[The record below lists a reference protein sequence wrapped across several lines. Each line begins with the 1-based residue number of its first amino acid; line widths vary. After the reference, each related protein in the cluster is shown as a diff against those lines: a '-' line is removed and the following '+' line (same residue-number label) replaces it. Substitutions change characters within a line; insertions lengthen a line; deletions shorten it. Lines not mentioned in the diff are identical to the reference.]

1 MLRTLL
7 STERSWLHIVG
18 ADDPVRLVPLSLR
31 RGRRPRRPVSARLLF
46 HSVGADDP
54 VRPVPLSF
62 RASARTG
69 VGIRFPL
76 PPSAREVAARSAD
89 GGSNIARQ
97 FLSPS
102 RLRRHPPPGALQR
115 GAAALTG
122 RRTPRAFVPLR
133 STAGRRPLRA
143 VQRTCPIGRLALRP
157 PFIPAGV
164 SSRAAEQSI
173 PPVMQCAHLPFCRQQ
188 ASSHPL
194 TCHGMVPQA
203 SRTHF
208 SGITKPRDF
217 RRGVLCWRYLSSQAV
232 SSQVLSAEA
241 SLTDLSR
248 DGAVGIPNCTFPDT
262 TKPRD
267 FRRGVSCWRYLS
279 SQAVSS
285 QVLSAEASLTSV
297 FEMGT
302 GGPSP

>member
-1 MLRTLL
+1 M
-7 STERSWLHIVG
+7 STDGPRLHIVG
-18 ADDPVRLVPLSLR
+18 ADDPVRLVPLSFR
-31 RGRRPRRPVSARLLF
+31 RGRRPRRPVSAWLLF
-46 HSVGADDP
+46 RSVRANDP

-89 GGSNIARQ
+89 GGSDIARQ

-102 RLRRHPPPGALQR
+102 RLRRQPPPSGGLAAR
-115 GAAALTG
+115 RCRADGTSYPKGICSAALHG
-122 RRTPRAFVPLR
+122 RTPSPTGG
-133 STAGRRPLRA
+133 STHLPH
-143 VQRTCPIGRLALRP
+143 
-157 PFIPAGV
+157 
-164 SSRAAEQSI
+164 RAARPQAAVYPRRRFRLPCSGAKSI
-173 PPVMQCAHLPFCRQQ
+173 PPAMQCARLPFRRQQ

-217 RRGVLCWRYLSSQAV
+217 RRGV
-232 SSQVLSAEA
+232 
-241 SLTDLSR
+241 
-248 DGAVGIPNCTFPDT
+248 
-262 TKPRD
+262 
-267 FRRGVSCWRYLS
+267 SCWRYLS

-297 FEMGT
+297 FGMGT

>member
-7 STERSWLHIVG
+7 STEGPRLHVVG
-18 ADDPVRLVPLSLR
+18 ADDPI
-31 RGRRPRRPVSARLLF
+31 
-46 HSVGADDP
+46 
-54 VRPVPLSF
+54 RPVPLSF

-76 PPSAREVAARSAD
+76 PPSASEVAARSA
-89 GGSNIARQ
+89 GGGNDIARQ
-97 FLSPS
+97 FLSPN
-102 RLRRHPPPGALQR
+102 RLPDTPPPGALQR

-157 PFIPAGV
+157 PFIPASV

-173 PPVMQCAHLPFCRQQ
+173 
-188 ASSHPL
+188 
-194 TCHGMVPQA
+194 
-203 SRTHF
+203 
-208 SGITKPRDF
+208 
-217 RRGVLCWRYLSSQAV
+217 
-232 SSQVLSAEA
+232 
-241 SLTDLSR
+241 LSR
-248 DGAVGIPNCTFPDT
+248 DGATGIPNCTFPDT

-297 FEMGT
+297 FGMGT

>member
-1 MLRTLL
+1 M
-7 STERSWLHIVG
+7 HIVG
-18 ADDPVRLVPLSLR
+18 ADDS
-31 RGRRPRRPVSARLLF
+31 
-46 HSVGADDP
+46 

-69 VGIRFPL
+69 VGICFPL

-89 GGSNIARQ
+89 GGSDIARQ

-102 RLRRHPPPGALQR
+102 RLRRQPPLPAGALQR

-143 VQRTCPIGRLALRP
+143 VQRTCPIGRLTLRP

-173 PPVMQCAHLPFCRQQ
+173 PPVMQCAHLPFRRKQG
-188 ASSHPL
+188 ASHPL

-208 SGITKPRDF
+208 FRHDKTPR
-217 RRGVLCWRYLSSQAV
+217 LSSRGFVLALPIFPGRLQPSIV
-232 SSQVLSAEA
+232 SRSELNFRV
-241 SLTDLSR
+241 R
-248 DGAVGIPNCTFPDT
+248 DGNGWTLALISTNYSLEGLHLQNRT
-262 TKPRD
+262 TKEGIRK
-267 FRRGVSCWRYLS
+267 
-279 SQAVSS
+279 A
-285 QVLSAEASLTSV
+285 
-297 FEMGT
+297 
-302 GGPSP
+302 

>member
-1 MLRTLL
+1 MTASPAWESASPYVHAPSRPP
-7 STERSWLHIVG
+7 VG
-18 ADDPVRLVPLSLR
+18 S
-31 RGRRPRRPVSARLLF
+31 
-46 HSVGADDP
+46 DDP

-89 GGSNIARQ
+89 GWSDITRQ

-102 RLRRHPPPGALQR
+102 RPRRQPPPSGSL
-115 GAAALTG
+115 AA
-122 RRTPRAFVPLR
+122 RRCRADGT
-133 STAGRRPLRA
+133 SGRRPLRA
-143 VQRTCPIGRLALRP
+143 VQRTCPIGRLALKP

-173 PPVMQCAHLPFCRQQ
+173 PPVMQCAHLPFRRQQ

-208 SGITKPRDF
+208 FRTRQNPATFVAGFRVGATYLPR
-217 RRGVLCWRYLSSQAV
+217 
-232 SSQVLSAEA
+232 
-241 SLTDLSR
+241 
-248 DGAVGIPNCTFPDT
+248 
-262 TKPRD
+262 
-267 FRRGVSCWRYLS
+267 
-279 SQAVSS
+279 
-285 QVLSAEASLTSV
+285 
-297 FEMGT
+297 
-302 GGPSP
+302 PSPAKYFQQK

>member
-1 MLRTLL
+1 MTASPAWESASPYVHAPSRPP
-7 STERSWLHIVG
+7 VG
-18 ADDPVRLVPLSLR
+18 SDDPVRPVPLSFR
-31 RGRRPRRPVSARLLF
+31 RGRRPRRPVPARLLF
-46 HSVGADDP
+46 RSVGADDS

-89 GGSNIARQ
+89 GWSDITRQ

-102 RLRRHPPPGALQR
+102 RPRRQPPPSGSL
-115 GAAALTG
+115 AA
-122 RRTPRAFVPLR
+122 RRCRADGT
-133 STAGRRPLRA
+133 SGRRPLRA
-143 VQRTCPIGRLALRP
+143 VQRTCPIGRLALKP

-173 PPVMQCAHLPFCRQQ
+173 PPVMQCAHLPFRRQQ

-208 SGITKPRDF
+208 FRTRQNPATFVAGFRVGATYLPR
-217 RRGVLCWRYLSSQAV
+217 
-232 SSQVLSAEA
+232 
-241 SLTDLSR
+241 
-248 DGAVGIPNCTFPDT
+248 
-262 TKPRD
+262 
-267 FRRGVSCWRYLS
+267 
-279 SQAVSS
+279 
-285 QVLSAEASLTSV
+285 
-297 FEMGT
+297 
-302 GGPSP
+302 PSPAKYCQQKRA

>member
-1 MLRTLL
+1 MRALAWESVSPCL
-7 STERSWLHIVG
+7 
-18 ADDPVRLVPLSLR
+18 PL
-31 RGRRPRRPVSARLLF
+31 RGRWQRVALTEGAISHGSFSPPVACAGS
-46 HSVGADDP
+46 
-54 VRPVPLSF
+54 
-62 RASARTG
+62 
-69 VGIRFPL
+69 PL
-76 PPSAREVAARSAD
+76 PA
-89 GGSNIARQ
+89 
-97 FLSPS
+97 
-102 RLRRHPPPGALQR
+102 GASQR

-143 VQRTCPIGRLALRP
+143 VQRTCPIGRFALRRFP
-157 PFIPAGV
+157 I
-164 SSRAAEQSI
+164 
-173 PPVMQCAHLPFCRQQ
+173 MQCAHLPFRRQQ

-217 RRGVLCWRYLSSQAV
+217 RRGV
-232 SSQVLSAEA
+232 
-241 SLTDLSR
+241 
-248 DGAVGIPNCTFPDT
+248 
-262 TKPRD
+262 
-267 FRRGVSCWRYLS
+267 SCWRYLS

-297 FEMGT
+297 FGMGT